1 MLTFCI
7 VSLSLTVCGHGF
19 RDFGTGY
26 IAPYEWPYS
35 PYMARPLTQPY
46 AGINTRVRN
55 LNYYLHLL
63 QTRDAGVATTTGGG
77 AAPPVT
83 RVSTE
88 RETVTARQTAGGTTA
103 TRAAP
108 RVSCAAQT
116 TARSSVS
123 STTTRTTA
131 ATSAQPPS
139 ASRPR
144 LGATGA
150 RGAGAARRA
159 ASG

>member
-55 LNYYLHLL
+55 LNFYLHL
-63 QTRDAGVATTTGGG
+63 QIRDAGVATTTGGG

-108 RVSCAAQT
+108 RASCAAPT
-116 TARSSVS
+116 TARSSAS